1 VEWFVLCTF
10 KVLVSLKNKIGL
22 LFFCIAMLNS
32 RSFHDHMKELME
44 FELKTKVNNF
54 FKKKSKN
61 LEEKKWNMNGI

>member
-1 VEWFVLCTF
+1 
-10 KVLVSLKNKIGL
+10 
-22 LFFCIAMLNS
+22 
-32 RSFHDHMKELME
+32 MKELME